1 MKSFLIFIMLLSSSF
16 AVAQTKFKVSSNK
29 NLIRDLS
36 PYKVLHQQILRSY
49 KSQIDSEISRLIT
62 GLEYEINSKSDKF
75 VIKQYEQLLAKLLVK
90 RILINEL
97 QNQLAPV
104 NLNDFAYNKKGL
116 KVFQT
121 EKLKINLEKEIT
133 IQLDEFAKKN
143 TLGYHF
149 ISDLK
154 TRIVRVTLLDLSFDT
169 FKAIGSGLMAQIIAQ
184 GVSGAAFK
192 TAMIS
197 LGSDIF
203 VSVGVGTILNI
214 LTFPLHAY
222 RAPPESIWND
232 ILRKNPEM
240 IINPEWMR
248 YAGSND
254 DPWFTH
260 AYSLLRNTDEMEKA
274 MDKLL
279 KNEEQSFIKT
289 VIAVDKYKNFK
300 PESTKKPLIVQDN
313 TYVVKPRIIDLPP
326 FWAMRL
332 K

>member
-1 MKSFLIFIMLLSSSF
+1 MLLSSSF

-169 FKAIGSGLMAQIIAQ
+169 
-184 GVSGAAFK
+184 
-192 TAMIS
+192 
-197 LGSDIF
+197 
-203 VSVGVGTILNI
+203 
-214 LTFPLHAY
+214 
-222 RAPPESIWND
+222 
-232 ILRKNPEM
+232 
-240 IINPEWMR
+240 
-248 YAGSND
+248 
-254 DPWFTH
+254 
-260 AYSLLRNTDEMEKA
+260 
-274 MDKLL
+274 
-279 KNEEQSFIKT
+279 
-289 VIAVDKYKNFK
+289 
-300 PESTKKPLIVQDN
+300 
-313 TYVVKPRIIDLPP
+313 
-326 FWAMRL
+326 
-332 K
+332 